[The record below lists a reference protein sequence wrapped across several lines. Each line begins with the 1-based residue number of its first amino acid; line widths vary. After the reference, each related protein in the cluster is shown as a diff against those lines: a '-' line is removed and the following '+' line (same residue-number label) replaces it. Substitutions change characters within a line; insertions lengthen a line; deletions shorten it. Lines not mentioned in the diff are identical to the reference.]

1 MDDATLQAAADR
13 LTWFHS
19 IELRP
24 AIVTKGMKSRDL
36 LASEV
41 DAVLGPLDLGGRSLL
56 DIGAWNGFWS
66 FEAKRRG
73 AGRVVAMDHYT
84 WRHPDYRGREAFD
97 LARAALGL
105 EIEAVEADVTVL
117 GPDFGR
123 FDAVLFLGVLYH
135 LEDPLPVFRTLR
147 ALTGQVLVLETHQD
161 MLDCPR
167 PAMVHYPGKELA
179 GDETNWWGPN
189 PALVYRLLARAGFA
203 RVYYQ
208 DHPVY
213 GRARGVFH
221 ALPEATPGGVLPEA
235 PAHWLDL
242 GAPGALAS
250 LVVGGGRAIA

>member
-24 AIVTKGMKSRDL
+24 AVVTKGMKSRDL

-250 LVVGGGRAIA
+250 LVVGGRATA

>member
-250 LVVGGGRAIA
+250 LVVGGRATA